1 MAYIQQPLTL
11 EQRMSMMSDQDIIEF
26 AENKDLEYFE
36 ALEDVAKGYSTGVI
50 CIGPPGVG
58 KTFDSEQVLAQAGV
72 THTDFLN
79 SDWEK
84 VADSNPVEWECTR
97 LETGAGPLVRA
108 SDYSEWALHA
118 DLFANRDGGVVMIDD
133 NDSIMKNTTA
143 LSVMMKATEHKEK
156 RPVDFTRAQFNTEL
170 SKYGVPAKF
179 DFSGGIVILS
189 NFPMKG
195 IVQQQYGSTKAKPF
209 VTRWAA
215 LLDRMEYVDMEMN
228 HPRAVRVYV
237 EHKIRKSG
245 MYLNPHGYIAK
256 RFGRA
261 LTEVEQ
267 EQMLTWIRKNQYNFQ
282 LNLSLRTTNEV
293 AALIV
298 RTGGVET
305 EWQIKAA
312 RKLCKSL

>member
-1 MAYIQQPLTL
+1 MNYQTQLTL
-11 EQRMSMMSDQDIIEF
+11 EQRMNIMSDEDIIQF

-36 ALEDVAKGYSTGVI
+36 ALQDVAKGYSTGVI

-58 KTFDSEQVLAQAGV
+58 KTFESEQVLANCGI

-84 VADSNPVEWECTR
+84 VQDSSPVEWECVR
-97 LETGAGPLVRA
+97 LETGVGPLVRA

-118 DLFANRDGGVVMIDD
+118 DLYANRSGGVVMIDD
-133 NDSIMKNTTA
+133 NDSIMKNTIA

-170 SKYGVPAKF
+170 SKYGVPTKF
-179 DFSGGIVILS
+179 DFNGGIVILS
-189 NFPMKG
+189 NFDMKG
-195 IVQQQYGSTKAKPF
+195 MVQQHYGSTKAQPF
-209 VTRWAA
+209 ITRWAA

-237 EHKIRKSG
+237 EHKIRKSQ
-245 MYLNPHGYIAK
+245 MYMNPLGYIAQK
-256 RFGRA
+256 FGRA

-267 EQMLTWIRKNQYNFQ
+267 ESMLLWVRKNQYNFQ
-282 LNLSLRTTNEV
+282 LPLSLRTTNEI

-298 RTGGVET
+298 RTDGVET

-312 RKLCKSL
+312 RKLCKSI

>member
-1 MAYIQQPLTL
+1 MTYINQPLTL
-11 EQRMSMMSDQDIIEF
+11 EQRMNMMSDEDIIEF
-26 AENKDLEYFE
+26 AENKDQEYFD
-36 ALEDVAKGYSTGVI
+36 ALSDVAHGYSTGVI

-58 KTFDSEQVLAQAGV
+58 KTFDSEQVLMQQGV
-72 THTDFLN
+72 NHVDFLN

-108 SDYSEWALHA
+108 SDYSNWALHA
-118 DLFANRDGGVVMIDD
+118 DLFANREGVLLIDD
-133 NDSIMKNTTA
+133 NDQIMKDTTG
-143 LSVMMKATEHKEK
+143 LSLMMKATEHKDK

-170 SKYGVPAKF
+170 SKYGVPSKF
-179 DFSGGIVILS
+179 DFKGGLVILS
-189 NFPMKG
+189 NFDMKG
-195 IVQQQYGSTKAKPF
+195 VVQANYGSTKAKPF

-237 EHKIRKSG
+237 EHKIRKTN
-245 MYLNPHGYIAK
+245 MYLNPYGYIAK
-256 RFGRA
+256 RFGRPLNEA
-261 LTEVEQ
+261 EQ
-267 EQMLTWIRKNQYNFQ
+267 EQLLKWVRKNQYNFQ
-282 LNLSLRTTNEV
+282 LPLSLRTTNEV

>member
-1 MAYIQQPLTL
+1 MTYINQPLTL
-11 EQRMSMMSDQDIIEF
+11 EQRMNMMSDEDIIAF
-26 AENKDLEYFE
+26 AENKDQEYFD
-36 ALEDVAKGYSTGVI
+36 ALSDVANGYSTGVI

-58 KTFDSEQVLAQAGV
+58 KTYDSEYVLMQEGV
-72 THTDFLN
+72 KHVDFLN

-84 VADSNPVEWECTR
+84 IADSNPVEWECTR
-97 LETGAGPLVRA
+97 LETGPGPLVRA
-108 SDYSEWALHA
+108 SDYSNWALHA
-118 DLFANRDGGVVMIDD
+118 DLFANREGVLLIDD
-133 NDSIMKNTTA
+133 NDQIMKDTTG
-143 LSVMMKATEHKEK
+143 LSLMMKATEHRDQ

-170 SKYGVPAKF
+170 SKYGVPSKF
-179 DFSGGIVILS
+179 DFKGGLVILS
-189 NFPMKG
+189 NFDMKG
-195 IVQQQYGSTKAKPF
+195 TVQAHYGSTKAKPF

-237 EHKIRKSG
+237 EHKIRKTN
-245 MYLNPHGYIAK
+245 MYLNERGYIAK

-261 LTEVEQ
+261 LTLEEQ
-267 EQMLTWIRKNQYNFQ
+267 EQLLTWVRKNQYNFQ
-282 LNLSLRTTNEV
+282 LPLSLRTTNEV

-312 RKLCKSL
+312 RKLCRSL